1 MLVDTHVDT
10 TQRIYYDQLDL
21 ARRHDDGS
29 VDIPRLRE
37 GGVAAVFFAIWVPA
51 NVTGS
56 PAVERALAQIAAIE
70 LQVSLCGNDLVLA
83 RTARDIRRAHRDG
96 QIAILM
102 GLEGGHMIDDD
113 LAMLRNY
120 DSLGVRYVTL
130 THIRNTNWADSC
142 AEAPR
147 HNGLTDFGKD
157 AVREMNRLGLMVDV
171 SHASDKTFYDAL
183 AVSEAPLIA
192 SHSSCRAL
200 CDAQRNL
207 SDEMLRALGA
217 KGGVVQIN
225 FHAAFLSQEYRDA
238 MKARPGIQMDIEREM
253 KRRFGGNESRIL
265 LESDRLIRAH
275 VAAGN
280 LPRVDWEEIVAH
292 IDHAVRLIGA
302 DHVGIGSDFDG
313 ANMPHGMEDASR
325 LPKIAGAL
333 AGRGYSDADIRKILG
348 GNTLR
353 LMQDVETV
361 KINLGGT
368 E

>member
-1 MLVDTHVDT
+1 
-10 TQRIYYDQLDL
+10 
-21 ARRHDDGS
+21 
-29 VDIPRLRE
+29 
-37 GGVAAVFFAIWVPA
+37 
-51 NVTGS
+51 
-56 PAVERALAQIAAIE
+56 
-70 LQVSLCGNDLVLA
+70 
-83 RTARDIRRAHRDG
+83 
-96 QIAILM
+96 
-102 GLEGGHMIDDD
+102 
-113 LAMLRNY
+113 
-120 DSLGVRYVTL
+120 
-130 THIRNTNWADSC
+130 
-142 AEAPR
+142 
-147 HNGLTDFGKD
+147 
-157 AVREMNRLGLMVDV
+157 
-171 SHASDKTFYDAL
+171 
-183 AVSEAPLIA
+183 
-192 SHSSCRAL
+192 
-200 CDAQRNL
+200 
-207 SDEMLRALGA
+207 
-217 KGGVVQIN
+217 
-225 FHAAFLSQEYRDA
+225 
-238 MKARPGIQMDIEREM
+238 M